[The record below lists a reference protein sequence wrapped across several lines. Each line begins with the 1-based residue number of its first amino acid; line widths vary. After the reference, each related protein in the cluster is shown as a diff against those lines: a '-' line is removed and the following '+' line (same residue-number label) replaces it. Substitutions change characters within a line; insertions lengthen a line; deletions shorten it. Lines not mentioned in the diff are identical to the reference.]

1 MPLLRRRNFDVDE
14 LSGVD
19 PGFQIGAAERRC
31 KGELRRF
38 AHTVNLPGPINHRD
52 AECLV
57 AEDKVFRPFE
67 RAATA
72 RHHAGLGLGLWIA
85 QQIAQT
91 SGGGITVQSRVG
103 EGSTFRV
110 ELPL

>member
-1 MPLLRRRNFDVDE
+1 VSNLATNAVKFTPPGGLITLRVTAADASYTVEVQDTGVGIPDE
-14 LSGVD
+14 E
-19 PGFQIGAAERRC
+19 Q
-31 KGELRRF
+31 
-38 AHTVNLPGPINHRD
+38 
-52 AECLV
+52 
-57 AEDKVFRPFE
+57 DKVFRPFE